1 MKVQVQERLDGE
13 TILCKVSWGEPSTNN
28 TIRLLVRVPATL
40 DEFSEEGGAE
50 IVPVAIRSMALL
62 RARDVAD
69 AFSNLV
75 NENLQIPT
83 HRRRI
88 APSAPASRQCL

>member
-1 MKVQVQERLDGE
+1 MRVQVQERPDGE
-13 TILCKVSWGEPSTNN
+13 TVLCKVSWDEPSTNN
-28 TIRLLVRVPATL
+28 TIRLLVRIPATL
-40 DEFSEEGGAE
+40 EEFSEEDGAE
-50 IVPVAIRSMALL
+50 IVPAAIRSMALL

-83 HRRRI
+83 HHRRI